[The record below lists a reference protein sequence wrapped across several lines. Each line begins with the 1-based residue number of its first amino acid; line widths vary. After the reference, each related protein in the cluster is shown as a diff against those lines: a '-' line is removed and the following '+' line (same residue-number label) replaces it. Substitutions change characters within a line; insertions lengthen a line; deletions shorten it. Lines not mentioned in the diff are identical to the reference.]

1 MKIFFYVAT
10 IIIFLA
16 IVSSLSTDTQE
27 RTEYK
32 MGTFVSIRLFGFK
45 WYKFDSA
52 FNKAFSAIDNIS
64 NIANMYK
71 EDSEV
76 SRVNKIAYKSPVV
89 VSDDLFLLIKDSKV
103 LYDASGGAFDI
114 TVAPLVELWG
124 PYQNRDAVPDMESIQ
139 NVLDRVGSD
148 KLVLDHQK
156 RTVFFKKEG
165 MKIDLS
171 AIAKGYAVDKSIEAI
186 KECGFSSAL
195 VNAGGDIFCLG
206 KKDFL
211 FSWRIGIQDPRKR
224 EGIVEILRLSDS
236 AVATSGGYEQY
247 FVYKDKDYTHLLHPK
262 TGYPVESV
270 FSSTTVIAKRC
281 FIADAIATAVAVGG
295 RDLISGFKEICKDI
309 IIIAYE

>member
-1 MKIFFYVAT
+1 VVQVLI
-10 IIIFLA
+10 L
-16 IVSSLSTDTQE
+16 L
-27 RTEYK
+27 
-32 MGTFVSIRLFGFK
+32 
-45 WYKFDSA
+45 

-89 VSDDLFLLIKDSKV
+89 VSNDLFLLIKDSKA

-124 PYQNRDAVPDMESIQ
+124 PYQDRDAVPDKESIQ
-139 NVLDRVGSD
+139 SVLHYVGSD

-171 AIAKGYAVDKSIEAI
+171 AIAKGYAVDKSIEVI

-195 VNAGGDIFCLG
+195 VNAGGDIFAWE
-206 KKDFL
+206 K
-211 FSWRIGIQDPRKR
+211 RIF
-224 EGIVEILRLSDS
+224 
-236 AVATSGGYEQY
+236 Y
-247 FVYKDKDYTHLLHPK
+247 FP
-262 TGYPVESV
+262 GE
-270 FSSTTVIAKRC
+270 
-281 FIADAIATAVAVGG
+281 
-295 RDLISGFKEICKDI
+295 
-309 IIIAYE
+309 

>member
-1 MKIFFYVAT
+1 MKIFFYVVT

-89 VSDDLFLLIKDSKV
+89 VSNDLFLLIKDSKA

-124 PYQNRDAVPDMESIQ
+124 PYQDRDAVPDKESIQ
-139 NVLDRVGSD
+139 SVLHYVGSD
-148 KLVLDHQK
+148 KLVLDYQK

-295 RDLISGFKEICKDI
+295 RDLISGFKEIYKDI

>member
-89 VSDDLFLLIKDSKV
+89 VSNDLFLLIKDSKA

-124 PYQNRDAVPDMESIQ
+124 PYQDRDAVPDKESIQ
-139 NVLDRVGSD
+139 SVLHYVGSD

>member
-1 MKIFFYVAT
+1 MKIFFYVVT
-10 IIIFLA
+10 IIIFFA
-16 IVSSLSTDTQE
+16 IVFSLSTNTQE

-76 SRVNKIAYKSPVV
+76 SRVNKIAYKAPVV
-89 VSDDLFLLIKDSKV
+89 VSNDLFLLIKDSKA

-124 PYQNRDAVPDMESIQ
+124 PYQDRDAVPDKESIQ
-139 NVLDRVGSD
+139 SVLHYVGSD

-247 FVYKDKDYTHLLHPK
+247 FVYRDKDYTHLLHPK

-295 RDLISGFKEICKDI
+295 RDLISGFKEIYKDI

>member
-1 MKIFFYVAT
+1 MKIFFYVVT
-10 IIIFLA
+10 IIIFFA
-16 IVSSLSTDTQE
+16 IVFSLSTNTQE

-89 VSDDLFLLIKDSKV
+89 VSNDLFLLIKDSKA

-124 PYQNRDAVPDMESIQ
+124 PYQDRDAVPDKESIQ
-139 NVLDRVGSD
+139 SVLHYVGSD
-148 KLVLDHQK
+148 KLVLDRQK

-247 FVYKDKDYTHLLHPK
+247 FVYRDKDYTHLLHPK

-295 RDLISGFKEICKDI
+295 RDLISGFKEIYKDI

>member
-89 VSDDLFLLIKDSKV
+89 VSNDLFLLIKDSKA

-124 PYQNRDAVPDMESIQ
+124 PYQDRDAVPDKESIQ
-139 NVLDRVGSD
+139 SVLHYVGSD

-171 AIAKGYAVDKSIEAI
+171 AIAKGYAVDKSIEVI

>member
-89 VSDDLFLLIKDSKV
+89 VSNDLFLLIKDSKA

-124 PYQNRDAVPDMESIQ
+124 PYQDRDAVPDKESIQ
-139 NVLDRVGSD
+139 SVLHYVGSD

-295 RDLISGFKEICKDI
+295 RDLISGFKEIYKDI

>member
-1 MKIFFYVAT
+1 MKIFFYVVT
-10 IIIFLA
+10 IIIFFA
-16 IVSSLSTDTQE
+16 IVFSLSTNTQE

-124 PYQNRDAVPDMESIQ
+124 PYQDRDAVPDKESIQ
-139 NVLDRVGSD
+139 SVLHYVGSD

-247 FVYKDKDYTHLLHPK
+247 FVYRDKDYTHLLHPK

-295 RDLISGFKEICKDI
+295 RDLISGFKEIYKDI